1 MKAMDCMEQFKKE
14 KMKDKSENTVK
25 AYISDLQQF
34 AVFLGKE
41 FEKVVTEDIN
51 SYKRHL
57 IDQKFQPGTVNRKLV
72 SIRKFVDYLNSN
84 TDIRIFIEIGLIRI
98 QKQDYLEEVLTKN
111 DFDRIV
117 NAAESEK
124 DTRALAVFY
133 GLYLTGARVSELLQ
147 WKVKD
152 IENDTINVRGKGSK
166 YRDLFPSNRLKQYLM
181 DYVGSREAEG
191 NEYIFLNSKNKN
203 PMDRLAIHNLIKLY
217 AGKAK
222 VKLSRAHAHN
232 FRHLCAFRLLE
243 EGLSIDEVADILGHS
258 DINTTRIYTRKTKV
272 ELMKAIN
279 KLS

>member
-1 MKAMDCMEQFKKE
+1 MSTTDYMEQFRNE
-14 KMKDKSENTVK
+14 KMKDKSKNTVN

-34 AVFLGKE
+34 GAFLGKD
-41 FEKVVTEDIN
+41 FEIMTTEDIN
-51 SYKRHL
+51 SYKEQL
-57 IDQKFQPGTVNRKLV
+57 IWQKLKPVTVNRKLV
-72 SIRKFVDYLNSN
+72 SIRKFVDYLNSS
-84 TDIRIFIEIGLIRI
+84 TDIRIFVEIKLIKI

-117 NAAESEK
+117 AAAENAK
-124 DTRALAVFY
+124 DARAVAVLY

-152 IENDTINVRGKGSK
+152 ITNDTINVRGKGGK
-166 YRDLFPSNRLKQYLM
+166 YRDLFQSERLKQYLI
-181 DYVGSREAEG
+181 DYTGSREAGED
-191 NEYIFLNSKNKN
+191 EYIFLNSRNNN
-203 PMDRLAIHNLIKLY
+203 PMDRLAVHKLIKRY

-222 VKLSRAHAHN
+222 IRLSRAHAHN

-243 EGLSIDEVADILGHS
+243 EGLNIDEVADILGHS

-279 KLS
+279 KLT

>member
-1 MKAMDCMEQFKKE
+1 MSAANYLEQFRTE
-14 KMKDKSENTVK
+14 KMKDKCQNTVN
-25 AYISDLQQF
+25 AYISDSKQF
-34 AVFLGKE
+34 ISFLGKDLE
-41 FEKVVTEDIN
+41 NVTTEDIN
-51 SYKRHL
+51 SYREQL
-57 IDQKFQPGTVNRKLV
+57 IRQKLKPVTVNRKLV
-72 SIRKFVDYLNSN
+72 SIRKFIDYLNSN
-84 TDIRIFIEIGLIRI
+84 TEIRIFVEIKLIRV

-117 NAAESEK
+117 AAAENVK
-124 DTRALAVFY
+124 DTRAIAVLY

-152 IENDTINVRGKGSK
+152 ITSDTINVRGKGGK
-166 YRDLFPSNRLKQYLM
+166 YRDLFRSESLKQYLL
-181 DYVGSREAEG
+181 DYIGSREAGED
-191 NEYIFLNSKNKN
+191 EYIFLNSRNNN
-203 PMDRLAIHNLIKLY
+203 PMDRLAVHKLIKRY

-222 VKLSRAHAHN
+222 IRLTRAHAHN

-243 EGLSIDEVADILGHS
+243 EGLSLDEVADILGHS